1 VRHGVEELTPMLS
14 FVAFD
19 LLIDGIYDTT
29 PDHAAILGPVDGL
42 PGLWLAAGFSG
53 HGFMMAPAVGRAL
66 ADWIGGIDPGEGA
79 EALCWSRF
87 ADGSDLRL
95 ETQVV

>member
-1 VRHGVEELTPMLS
+1 VRAGIEELAPILS

-19 LLIDGIYDTT
+19 LLIEGTYDLT
-29 PDHAAILGPVDGL
+29 PDHGEILGPAPGL

-66 ADWIGGIDPGEGA
+66 AAWIAGEDPGGPA
-79 EALCWSRF
+79 SSFVLDRF
-87 ADGSDLRL
+87 AGTALRA
-95 ETQVV
+95 EKQVV

>member
-1 VRHGVEELTPMLS
+1 MLS

-29 PDHAAILGPVDGL
+29 PGHAAILGPVEGL

-66 ADWIGGIDPGEGA
+66 ADWIDGADPGEGA
-79 EALCWSRF
+79 AALGWSRF
-87 ADGSDLRL
+87 AVGSDLRL